1 MAVLN
6 KFYCKLEM
14 TQLQIKKQHKAL
26 EEKTIENK
34 LSGILLVVE
43 ENDII
48 SLFLPQQIGF
58 SPTYHCLVLRAS
70 FLKNYSCPTLIHIK
84 DTLIATYYIGFKY
97 IRSFP
102 VFA

>member
-1 MAVLN
+1 
-6 KFYCKLEM
+6 M
-14 TQLQIKKQHKAL
+14 TQLQIKNQHKAL

-58 SPTYHCLVLRAS
+58 SPTYHYLVLRAS
-70 FLKNYSCPTLIHIK
+70 FLKNYSGTRVGFHCPTLIHIN
-84 DTLIATYYIGFKY
+84 DTLIATYYTGLTY